1 MNIKY
6 IASTLGAMLLCAG
19 CEQDTPQIASQNS
32 GAEIGASLT
41 DKQAVPLSAV
51 PEGVL
56 AAARMARPDLAI
68 QRAERES
75 RNGVRYY
82 DLEGDT
88 ADGAEIELDIM
99 ADGDGWAVVEIQ
111 RDLAMDDVPMAVRE
125 VLGDTAGNISP
136 SRIIESVQADG
147 VIIYEFFT
155 RDANDTEAKYEV
167 KWANDEAVYLSEE
180 WVH

>member
-1 MNIKY
+1 MNSKY
-6 IASTLGAMLLCAG
+6 IVSLLTISFLCAG
-19 CEQDTPQIASQNS
+19 CAQDTPQSASQNDS
-32 GAEIGASLT
+32 AEIGASLA

-68 QRAERES
+68 QRAERED

-82 DLEGDT
+82 DLEGET
-88 ADGAEIELDIM
+88 ADGDEIELDIM

-111 RDLAMDDVPMAVRE
+111 RDLALDDVPMAVRE
-125 VLGDTAGNISP
+125 VLGDAAGKISP

-155 RDANDTEAKYEV
+155 RDANGTEAKYEV
-167 KWANDEAVYLSEE
+167 KWANDEAVYLTEE